1 MNKIGTKQIIPSI
14 TALMG
19 IVFLVVG
26 VTQLGF
32 WDSTEGPMP
41 GFFPT
46 IVAIVMVLTSIL
58 AFIQSLKEKDK
69 PEYKKNELLV
79 ILAGISI
86 FATTFVIGLL
96 PTCIVFVVAW
106 LKFFEKESW
115 KNIII
120 VTFVAAAI
128 AIGVFGMWLGIQF
141 PMGIF
146 EYL

>member
-69 PEYKKNELLV
+69 PEYKKNEILV
-79 ILAGISI
+79 ILAGICI
-86 FATTFVIGLL
+86 FAVTFVIGLL
-96 PTCIVFVVAW
+96 PTCIVFVITW

-120 VTFVAAAI
+120 VTLVVAAI